1 MRISDWSS
9 DVCSSDLSGI
19 ACRASSSAF
28 CAPVKGG
35 RLPGSSWKRTVSAS
49 FFFIT
54 SSFLSIGFSGRNDMD
69 DLHIL
74 AVVVIL
80 SDQIGRASCRERV
93 CQYVV
98 IWVVAVSITK
108 NSNHARHILK

>member
-9 DVCSSDLSGI
+9 DVCSSDL

-28 CAPVKGG
+28 CASVKGG

-49 FFFIT
+49 FFFLT

-69 DLHIL
+69 DFHIF

-80 SDQIGRASCRERV
+80 SDGVGHQQEQMSFYQAQGLPTLERK
-93 CQYVV
+93 Y
-98 IWVVAVSITK
+98 AG
-108 NSNHARHILK
+108 

>member
-1 MRISDWSS
+1 MMLLSVRRLLS
-9 DVCSSDLSGI
+9 DVSRIVFLMRLRPPRSTRADTLFPYPTLFRS

-28 CAPVKGG
+28 CASVKGG

-49 FFFIT
+49 FFFMT

-69 DLHIL
+69 DLHIF

-80 SDQIGRASCRERV
+80 SDGVGHQQE
-93 CQYVV
+93 
-98 IWVVAVSITK
+98 
-108 NSNHARHILK
+108 